1 MMKNK
6 QLNAW
11 LMACRPETLPA
22 AAAPVVI
29 GAAMAYGDG
38 VFHFL
43 SALICLLCALLI
55 QIGTNL
61 ANDYFDFKKGVDTS
75 ERTGPTRVTQAGL
88 LSLKAVKK
96 AFIFTFALAIL
107 ASIYLVVRGGLPIIV
122 IGILAIA
129 SGILYTAGPKPLGYI
144 GLGELF
150 VFIFFGPVAV
160 AGTYYAQSFAW
171 NNAALGAGLGTG
183 ALSVSML
190 CVNNYRDM
198 PTDALS
204 GKRTLAVRFGK
215 SFAKCEYI
223 ASILFA
229 AAIPVC
235 IYLITQEHLKI
246 LFASSTALSA
256 IPSIHVI
263 LAKTDGPSLNKALG
277 FSGKLLI
284 VYSVLFSLGWIL

>member
-1 MMKNK
+1 
-6 QLNAW
+6 
-11 LMACRPETLPA
+11 MACRPKTLPA
-22 AAAPVVI
+22 AAAPVII

-43 SALICLLCALLI
+43 SAFLCLVCALLI

-61 ANDYFDFKKGVDTS
+61 ANDYFDFKKGTDTA
-75 ERTGPTRVTQAGL
+75 ERIGPTRVTQAGL
-88 LSLKAVKK
+88 LKPQAIKRS
-96 AFIFTFALAIL
+96 FIFVFAAAIL
-107 ASIYLVVRGGLPIIV
+107 ASAYLVQRGGVPIVI
-122 IGILAIA
+122 IGILSIA

-160 AGTYYAQSFAW
+160 AGTYYAQSLAW
-171 NNAALGAGLGTG
+171 SNAAFLAGLGAG

-198 PTDALS
+198 NTDALS
-204 GKRTLAVRFGK
+204 GKRTLAVRFGQG
-215 SFAKCEYI
+215 FARGEYL

-229 AAIPVC
+229 AVIPLC
-235 IYLITQEHLKI
+235 LYLVTKEHSKI
-246 LFASSTALSA
+246 VFASLIALIA
-256 IPSIHVI
+256 IPSIQVI
-263 LAKTDGPSLNKALG
+263 LTKTDGPSLNRVLG
-277 FSGKLLI
+277 FTGKLLI